1 MGLRGRVLVC
11 GVCEQRGG
19 RLPAVSEKSGVEV
32 GVMTVIDA
40 EAAIEDAD
48 QEMLQVREGLVV
60 ATPNPGT
67 SARTT

>member
-1 MGLRGRVLVC
+1 
-11 GVCEQRGG
+11 
-19 RLPAVSEKSGVEV
+19 VEV